1 MPDFQSKE
9 LLGCRLEVRLG
20 ALIEQTDLDAVVVPT
35 NKQLSLG
42 WGSHIAEAVLQ
53 QGGQDIEQEALEAV
67 KIQYPRGCPLGGA
80 VLTGAGKLPFKHLIH
95 AAVLDKFNMNPLIF
109 LKLRQRTSDST
120 LIEAVC
126 SSLSRADDSNIR
138 SLGFSLLGTDVGG
151 MKKQKCAHILIRT
164 CEDYIS
170 QTHTKLNLI
179 AFVAPKAEDAEIL
192 EQTLHQE

>member
-1 MPDFQSKE
+1 MPIDLAFS
-9 LLGCRLEVRLG
+9 RRLG
-20 ALIEQTDLDAVVVPT
+20 LDCRKMRYLGIKSTGHFRSGFEPIAGSIQNVDAAGVLSHDLT
-35 NKQLSLG
+35 
-42 WGSHIAEAVLQ
+42 
-53 QGGQDIEQEALEAV
+53 
-67 KIQYPRGCPLGGA
+67 
-80 VLTGAGKLPFKHLIH
+80 KLPFKHLIH

-179 AFVAPKAEDAEIL
+179 AFVAPKAEDAETL
-192 EQTLHQE
+192 EQTLDRKSVV